1 MKPSYYLLFLCLVAC
16 SQIVPSPKKLL
27 SEGEMEQ
34 VFYDLAILNAAKSI
48 DASFYEKQ
56 GADISSLIYEKYG
69 IDSLLLAQN
78 ISYYASNPE
87 KCRHILS
94 QVDARLKLE
103 DSLLR
108 KQQTPIL
115 PPVGEQPLDSLE

>member
-1 MKPSYYLLFLCLVAC
+1 MKPLYYLLFLCLVAC
-16 SQIVPSPKKLL
+16 SQVVPTPKKLL

-69 IDSLLLAQN
+69 VYLIMLLT
-78 ISYYASNPE
+78 
-87 KCRHILS
+87 
-94 QVDARLKLE
+94 LKN
-103 DSLLR
+103 
-108 KQQTPIL
+108 
-115 PPVGEQPLDSLE
+115 VGIYSPKWMQG

>member
-1 MKPSYYLLFLCLVAC
+1 MKPLYYLLFLCLVAC
-16 SQIVPSPKKLL
+16 SQVVPTPKKLL

-48 DASFYEKQ
+48 DASFYEK
-56 GADISSLIYEKYG
+56 YG
-69 IDSLLLAQN
+69 VDSLLLAQN

>member
-1 MKPSYYLLFLCLVAC
+1 MKPLYYLLFLCLVAC
-16 SQIVPSPKKLL
+16 SQVVPTPKKLL

-69 IDSLLLAQN
+69 VDSLLLAQN

-94 QVDARLKLE
+94 HEDARLKLE

>member
-1 MKPSYYLLFLCLVAC
+1 MKPLYYLLFLCLVAC
-16 SQIVPSPKKLL
+16 SQVVPTPKKLL

-69 IDSLLLAQN
+69 VDSLLLAQN
-78 ISYYASNPE
+78 ISYYASKIVYCENSKLLYYHLWE
-87 KCRHILS
+87 NNHWIL
-94 QVDARLKLE
+94 
-103 DSLLR
+103 
-108 KQQTPIL
+108 
-115 PPVGEQPLDSLE
+115 